1 MARQTL
7 DEGTIVTVKLL
18 PGLVV
23 AALAGQREI
32 KIRVLKLSHKI
43 ADLIDRRRFLAL
55 RETDQI
61 FFGCGADCLS
71 EVCRRQSE
79 LRTRSRT
86 AQLDRIDIRPTRA
99 EVLSILRFRQ
109 RRGKARGGINQSLS
123 IILAKSFGEQL
134 RSSPLRTESVI

>member
-32 KIRVLKLSHKI
+32 KIRVLKFSHKI
-43 ADLIDRRRFLAL
+43 ADLIDRRRFFAR

-61 FFGCGADCLS
+61 FVGRGADCLS
-71 EVCRRQSE
+71 EVCRRQPK
-79 LRTRSRT
+79 LRTRSST
-86 AQLDRIDIRPTRA
+86 ARLERIDIRPTRA
-99 EVLSILRFRQ
+99 EVLSI
-109 RRGKARGGINQSLS
+109 
-123 IILAKSFGEQL
+123 
-134 RSSPLRTESVI
+134 

>member
-18 PGLVV
+18 PGVVV

-43 ADLIDRRRFLAL
+43 ADLIDRRRFIAR

-61 FFGCGADCLS
+61 FIGRGADCLS
-71 EVCRRQSE
+71 EVCRRHTE
-79 LRTRSRT
+79 LGTRSST
-86 AQLDRIDIRPTRA
+86 ASLDRIDIRAARA
-99 EVLSILRFRQ
+99 KVLSILRFRP
-109 RRGKARGGINQSLS
+109 RRAKARSTINRNQST
-123 IILAKSFGEQL
+123 IVVMRFGEIW
-134 RSSPLRTESVI
+134 RSSPLGYQSVM

>member
-1 MARQTL
+1 MPRQAL
-7 DEGTIVTVKLL
+7 DEGAIIAVKLL
-18 PGLVV
+18 PGMVG

-32 KIRVLKLSHKI
+32 KIGVLELSGKI

-99 EVLSILRFRQ
+99 
-109 RRGKARGGINQSLS
+109 
-123 IILAKSFGEQL
+123 
-134 RSSPLRTESVI
+134 